1 VSKVKY
7 TVKLLNFGN
16 VSLLRRHTHSL
27 LHLSLCKHTG
37 FTDDS
42 FTVILRVMKQV
53 PWRRLIIKQKVRD
66 HQNIHNNFLQ
76 LCVTQPL
83 HWELLRTLQFRQ
95 VHVRSRQPQWQL
107 PADMQMSAVQHL
119 FSSNLWVII

>member
-53 PWRRLIIKQKVRD
+53 PWRRLVIKQKVRD

-107 PADMQMSAVQHL
+107 PADICRCQLCSIYSAA
-119 FSSNLWVII
+119 IYE